1 MQKIL
6 DLLWAAVLTFW
17 PIVSLLLVVHISL
30 SSPNQLIDKERAI
43 EHFFEH
49 EEIRSLSIFPDIET
63 NTDKS
68 EAILEESKK
77 TKKEQPTKNQKSEIT
92 KKKSKL
98 EHSDIK
104 NKGNVLKNGT
114 QSRKYRKKKR
124 KCSSHKNAN
133 MVERLD
139 SKTYLLSY
147 EHFDYY
153 MSHHKK
159 ARNLADLRIISARNS
174 DTFRGIRIKNISCDS
189 PLYHMGLRRGDLV
202 LSVSGT
208 NLSSYSQMWR
218 AYRQAKKASNFSVT
232 IRRGKQIITNQ
243 YTPTVM

>member
-1 MQKIL
+1 MQKIR

-30 SSPNQLIDKERAI
+30 SSPNQMLDKERAI
-43 EHFFEH
+43 EHYFEPQ
-49 EEIRSLSIFPDIET
+49 EIRSISVFPDIEM
-63 NTDKS
+63 NIDNS
-68 EAILEESKK
+68 EESADM
-77 TKKEQPTKNQKSEIT
+77 KKEQSTKEREKKNVKKDSKSDPDTTSQGIS
-92 KKKSKL
+92 SK
-98 EHSDIK
+98 EGDKDRIS
-104 NKGNVLKNGT
+104 
-114 QSRKYRKKKR
+114 RKKKR
-124 KCSSHKNAN
+124 KCSSYKNAN

-139 SKTYLLSY
+139 SKTYLLSD
-147 EHFDYY
+147 EHFTYY

-159 ARNLADLRIISARNS
+159 ARDLADLRIISARNS

-208 NLSSYSQMWR
+208 NLSSYSQMWK
-218 AYRQAKKASNFSVT
+218 AYRKAKKASSFSVT
-232 IRRGKQIITNQ
+232 IRRGKQIMTNQ

>member
-30 SSPNQLIDKERAI
+30 SSPNQLIDKDRAI
-43 EHFFEH
+43 QHYFEH
-49 EEIRSLSIFPDIET
+49 EEIRSISVFQNIEM
-63 NTDKS
+63 NIDNS
-68 EAILEESKK
+68 EARTEDLKK
-77 TKKEQPTKNQKSEIT
+77 TTNQLSKREQKTEIT
-92 KKKSKL
+92 KTKSKL
-98 EHSDIK
+98 EPDIK
-104 NKGNVLKNGT
+104 NKGNTQKNGI
-114 QSRKYRKKKR
+114 QSRKKKR

-133 MVERLD
+133 LVERLD
-139 SKTYLLSY
+139 SKTYLLSD

-208 NLSSYSQMWR
+208 NLSSYSQMWK
-218 AYRQAKKASNFSVT
+218 AYRQTKKASSFSVT
-232 IRRGKQIITNQ
+232 IRRGKQIMTNQ

>member
-30 SSPNQLIDKERAI
+30 SSPNHLIDKDRAI
-43 EHFFEH
+43 QHYFEH
-49 EEIRSLSIFPDIET
+49 EEIRSISVFPDIEMNIDNSKASTEELNKTT
-63 NTDKS
+63 NQQATK
-68 EAILEESKK
+68 EQRTEN
-77 TKKEQPTKNQKSEIT
+77 TKKESKLKPDTKNESSIQK
-92 KKKSKL
+92 
-98 EHSDIK
+98 
-104 NKGNVLKNGT
+104 NRT
-114 QSRKYRKKKR
+114 QSRKSRKKKK

-139 SKTYLLSY
+139 AKTYLLSD

-189 PLYHMGLRRGDLV
+189 PLHHMGLRRGDLV
-202 LSVSGT
+202 LSVSGI
-208 NLSSYSQMWR
+208 NLSSYSQMWK
-218 AYRQAKKASNFSVT
+218 AYRQAKKASSFSVT
-232 IRRGKQIITNQ
+232 IRRGKQIMTNQ